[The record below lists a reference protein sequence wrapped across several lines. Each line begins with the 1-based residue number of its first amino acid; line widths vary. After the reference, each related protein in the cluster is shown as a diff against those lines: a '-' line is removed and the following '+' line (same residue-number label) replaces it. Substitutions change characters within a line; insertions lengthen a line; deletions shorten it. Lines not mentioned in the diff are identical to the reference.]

1 MSQSRSSR
9 IFFLWIKTRWQSL
22 TCHWPKNVYPR
33 KNTSIDWPWFLLH
46 IKNVCRFLRCIQWC
60 AFETIKIFKTTT
72 AHKNWKYMMCALCN
86 YLCICSSHSWQK
98 MLLKIVI
105 LNGFISVLETR
116 LVDLVRRQPI
126 RGGLVSKT
134 LPFPICLLTYASPI
148 FYNTFFAFLAYYDM
162 QCIHTKIGV
171 SQLLW

>member
-1 MSQSRSSR
+1 
-9 IFFLWIKTRWQSL
+9 
-22 TCHWPKNVYPR
+22 
-33 KNTSIDWPWFLLH
+33 
-46 IKNVCRFLRCIQWC
+46 
-60 AFETIKIFKTTT
+60 
-72 AHKNWKYMMCALCN
+72 MMCALCN

-171 SQLLW
+171 FFYCDKRIFKCGFGIKSYVFSKLCSNMKRFQSENSFLQGLT

>member
-1 MSQSRSSR
+1 
-9 IFFLWIKTRWQSL
+9 
-22 TCHWPKNVYPR
+22 
-33 KNTSIDWPWFLLH
+33 
-46 IKNVCRFLRCIQWC
+46 
-60 AFETIKIFKTTT
+60 
-72 AHKNWKYMMCALCN
+72 MMCALCN
-86 YLCICSSHSWQK
+86 YLCICSSHSWLK

-171 SQLLW
+171 SPIVIRGFHLVVVYFWQYIYYTSTVKNNRQNSFVKKVKYVILRVSFKEKLFK

>member
-1 MSQSRSSR
+1 MN
-9 IFFLWIKTRWQSL
+9 FFLWIKTRWQSL

-86 YLCICSSHSWQK
+86 YLCICSSHSWLK

-105 LNGFISVLETR
+105 LDGFRSVLETSEASTNQR
-116 LVDLVRRQPI
+116 FLKLFHFQFAC
-126 RGGLVSKT
+126 LLML
-134 LPFPICLLTYASPI
+134 LPFSITL
-148 FYNTFFAFLAYYDM
+148 FL
-162 QCIHTKIGV
+162 HF
-171 SQLLW
+171 

>member
-1 MSQSRSSR
+1 
-9 IFFLWIKTRWQSL
+9 
-22 TCHWPKNVYPR
+22 
-33 KNTSIDWPWFLLH
+33 
-46 IKNVCRFLRCIQWC
+46 
-60 AFETIKIFKTTT
+60 
-72 AHKNWKYMMCALCN
+72 MMCALCN

-148 FYNTFFAFLAYYDM
+148 FYNTFFLHFQPTMICSVYIPKLGFLSYCDKRIFKCGFGIKSYVFSKLCSNM
-162 QCIHTKIGV
+162 KRFQSENSFLQGLT
-171 SQLLW
+171 